1 MKFGTTQTSRIDS
14 GSNRNNASR
23 KLGSSFQNAH
33 STLAKISRRRISA
46 ACARVGALESGFTVE
61 PCATINSV
69 PFGLRS
75 TLTILPQR
83 TRRAQR
89 SGSPNS
95 LRDLWASVV
104 NLWFVKFR
112 TYKNTDLR
120 VSEVGFGLWTISTGW
135 WGNFTE
141 GEAIALMHKAFDL
154 GITLFDAA
162 DTYGN
167 GLSEELI
174 AKAFPNQR
182 DEIVIATKVGY
193 DFVHHGEARGRGQ
206 REIPQD
212 SSPEAITR
220 ATEAALKRLKTDR
233 IDLLQL
239 HNIRMEQVSDDA
251 LWKTL
256 EKLKAEGKVR
266 YYGIA
271 LGPAIGWLYEG
282 VNSICERDLTSV
294 QHIYNM
300 LEQHPWRAFH
310 DAATDAGKNTMFLIR
325 VTHSSGMLEGKYT
338 SETKFPP
345 TDHRSH
351 RPRSWL
357 LNGVKK
363 VDQLR
368 LLENAERTLGQAAL
382 QWLLADDRVAS
393 TLPNIYNEEQLVE
406 FAKAPDTAPLTSDDM
421 VKIEELYS
429 ANFGLEEEPPKF
441 KGTMELPKE
450 TAAV

>member
-1 MKFGTTQTSRIDS
+1 VV
-14 GSNRNNASR
+14 
-23 KLGSSFQNAH
+23 
-33 STLAKISRRRISA
+33 KILFMR
-46 ACARVGALESGFTVE
+46 
-61 PCATINSV
+61 
-69 PFGLRS
+69 
-75 TLTILPQR
+75 
-83 TRRAQR
+83 
-89 SGSPNS
+89 
-95 LRDLWASVV
+95 
-104 NLWFVKFR
+104 FR
-112 TYKNTDLR
+112 TYKNTDLT

-141 GEAIALMHKAFDL
+141 DEAVALMRRAFDL

-174 AKAFPNQR
+174 AKAFSNQR
-182 DEIVIATKVGY
+182 DDIVIATKVGY
-193 DFVHHGEARGRGQ
+193 DFVHYGQARGRGQ

-212 SSPEAITR
+212 FSPEAVTR
-220 ATEAALKRLKTDR
+220 ATDAALKRLKTDR

-239 HNIRMEQVSDDA
+239 HNIRMEQVYEDA
-251 LWKTL
+251 LWMTL
-256 EKLKAEGKVR
+256 EELKATGKIR

-282 VNSICERDLTSV
+282 VNCIRECDVTSV

-300 LEQHPWRAFH
+300 LEQHPGRSIH
-310 DAATDAGKNTMFLIR
+310 DATTDAGKDTMFVIR

-338 SETKFPP
+338 AETTFAP

-363 VDQLR
+363 VEKLR
-368 LLENAERTLGQAAL
+368 FLENSNRTLGQAAL
-382 QWLLADDRVAS
+382 QWLLTDDRVAS
-393 TLPNIYNEEQLVE
+393 TLPNIYNEEQLNE
-406 FAKAPDTAPLTSDDM
+406 FAKAPDCPPLPADDM
-421 VKIEELYS
+421 ARIEELYS
-429 ANFGLEEEPPKF
+429 ENFGVQEAPPKF

-450 TAAV
+450 TAAA

>member
-1 MKFGTTQTSRIDS
+1 LP
-14 GSNRNNASR
+14 NR
-23 KLGSSFQNAH
+23 G
-33 STLAKISRRRISA
+33 IS
-46 ACARVGALESGFTVE
+46 E
-61 PCATINSV
+61 NS
-69 PFGLRS
+69 PLN
-75 TLTILPQR
+75 R
-83 TRRAQR
+83 TRGNIGARLKAIEVNR
-89 SGSPNS
+89 RYLTN
-95 LRDLWASVV
+95 LTTRLLASVRRV
-104 NLWFVKFR
+104 LLSFGMRFR
-112 TYKNTDLR
+112 TYKNADLT

-193 DFVHHGEARGRGQ
+193 DFVHYGEARGRGQ

-212 SSPEAITR
+212 FSPEAITR
-220 ATEAALKRLKTDR
+220 ATDAALKRLKTDR

-239 HNIRMEQVSDDA
+239 HNIRMEQVYDDT
-251 LWKTL
+251 LWITL
-256 EKLKAEGKVR
+256 GKLKSEGKVR

-282 VNSICERDLTSV
+282 VNCIRERDMTSL

-300 LEQHPWRAFH
+300 LEQHPGRAFH
-310 DAATDAGKNTMFLIR
+310 QAATEAAKDTMFLIR

-338 SETKFPP
+338 AETIFPP

-357 LNGVKK
+357 LNGIKK
-363 VDQLR
+363 IDKLR
-368 LLENAERTLGQAAL
+368 FLENSERTLGQAAL
-382 QWLLADDRVAS
+382 RWLLADDRVAS

-406 FAKAPDTAPLTSDDM
+406 FAKAPESPPLTSDDM
-421 VKIEELYS
+421 AKIDNLY
-429 ANFGLEEEPPKF
+429 AENFGIEEEPPKF
-441 KGTMELPKE
+441 KGTMELSRE
-450 TAAV
+450 TAAATA

>member
-1 MKFGTTQTSRIDS
+1 MR
-14 GSNRNNASR
+14 
-23 KLGSSFQNAH
+23 
-33 STLAKISRRRISA
+33 
-46 ACARVGALESGFTVE
+46 
-61 PCATINSV
+61 
-69 PFGLRS
+69 
-75 TLTILPQR
+75 
-83 TRRAQR
+83 
-89 SGSPNS
+89 
-95 LRDLWASVV
+95 
-104 NLWFVKFR
+104 FR

-174 AKAFPNQR
+174 AKAFPKQR
-182 DEIVIATKVGY
+182 DQITIATKVGY

-212 SSPEAITR
+212 FSPEAIER
-220 ATEAALKRLKTDR
+220 ATDAALKRLKTDHV
-233 IDLLQL
+233 DLLQL
-239 HNIRMEQVSDDA
+239 HNIRMDQIYDDA

-256 EKLKAEGKVR
+256 EKLKASGKIR

-282 VNSICERDLTSV
+282 VNCIRERDVTSI

-300 LEQHPWRAFH
+300 LEQHPGRAIH
-310 DAATDAGKNTMFLIR
+310 DAATDAAKNTMFLIR

-338 SETKFPP
+338 EETTFPS

-357 LNGVKK
+357 LNGIK
-363 VDQLR
+363 
-368 LLENAERTLGQAAL
+368 
-382 QWLLADDRVAS
+382 
-393 TLPNIYNEEQLVE
+393 
-406 FAKAPDTAPLTSDDM
+406 
-421 VKIEELYS
+421 KIEKLR
-429 ANFGLEEEPPKF
+429 FLEISMPKF
-441 KGTMELPKE
+441 DMSALIWLSTYDRCH
-450 TAAV
+450 